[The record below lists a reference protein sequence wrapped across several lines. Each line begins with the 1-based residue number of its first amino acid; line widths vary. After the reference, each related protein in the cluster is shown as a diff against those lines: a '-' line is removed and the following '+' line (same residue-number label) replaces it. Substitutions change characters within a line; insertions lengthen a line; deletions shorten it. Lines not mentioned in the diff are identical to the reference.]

1 MRSSRVSSTRI
12 WWLGATV
19 LGGGLILLT
28 QAPAQDS
35 PAHALPLRLI
45 VANPDFS
52 PKLLSQVSCSARLV
66 FGFVLGSTGLPSA
79 RRLPFNASNCLA
91 RALIRCEE
99 AFAVRLAQRVPC
111 AA

>member
-45 VANPDFS
+45 VANSEDEAQRIHDQLKGGADFAV
-52 PKLLSQVSCSARLV
+52 LARLRSV
-66 FGFVLGSTGLPSA
+66 DPTVEDGGFMGEVDP
-79 RRLPFNASNCLA
+79 ASL
-91 RALIRCEE
+91 R
-99 AFAVRLAQRVPC
+99 Q
-111 AA
+111 